1 MVQVHNC
8 YVAAEISGKDKVGG
22 IVGAE
27 GGHIGNVDEGDV
39 YGVRGTVSISENHF
53 YGKLSAKGGYVGG
66 IIGYFNDFT
75 KKTGEASNFF
85 VSTCGTDRAI
95 GGVAEGNTV
104 VGEERYGL
112 AFSEEDF
119 ANGTVN
125 AKLNASESPYK
136 EMLNYAKWIQAAK
149 YPVLDGTAPAVE
161 AKIAAIGTV
170 TKDSGEAIKA
180 ARDAY
185 NALTEE
191 QKALVSKEALD
202 TLVKAEKIYDM
213 IIASNKP
220 DASDKGDKAN
230 GSVIKIS
237 ATGAAKGEQNPNT
250 GAPVMSM
257 APAVLVLAAA
267 ALVLKKRG

>member
-1 MVQVHNC
+1 M
-8 YVAAEISGKDKVGG
+8 
-22 IVGAE
+22 
-27 GGHIGNVDEGDV
+27 
-39 YGVRGTVSISENHF
+39 
-53 YGKLSAKGGYVGG
+53 
-66 IIGYFNDFT
+66 
-75 KKTGEASNFF
+75 
-85 VSTCGTDRAI
+85 
-95 GGVAEGNTV
+95 
-104 VGEERYGL
+104 

-170 TKDSGEAIKA
+170 TKDSGDAIKA

-202 TLVKAEKIYDM
+202 TLVKAEKVYDM
-213 IIASNKP
+213 IITSNKP
-220 DASDKGDKAN
+220 AASGKEEST
-230 GSVIKIS
+230 GSVIHI
-237 ATGAAKGEQNPNT
+237 AANGASKGEKNPNT
-250 GAPVMSM
+250 GAEVF
-257 APAVLVLAAA
+257 
-267 ALVLKKRG
+267 GE